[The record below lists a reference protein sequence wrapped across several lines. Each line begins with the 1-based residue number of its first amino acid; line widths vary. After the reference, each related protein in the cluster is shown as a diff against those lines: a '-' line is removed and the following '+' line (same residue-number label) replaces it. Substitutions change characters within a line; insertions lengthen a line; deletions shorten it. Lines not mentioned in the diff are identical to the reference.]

1 MEVLV
6 KQRPKSIGSSIRGAR
21 SRARAVTFPPWKAQR
36 PQNSAKNNLDA
47 REDPTRTGA
56 LSLQRP
62 SLSRH
67 PEGATLNSGPMGPRP
82 LTSLCA
88 CLRAKSTSSRYSF
101 LERVRDQTTLAWG
114 SGARSGEMEQDNEA
128 LD

>member
-1 MEVLV
+1 M
-6 KQRPKSIGSSIRGAR
+6 
-21 SRARAVTFPPWKAQR
+21 RAVTFPPWKAQR
-36 PQNSAKNNLDA
+36 PQNSAKNNLNA
-47 REDPTRTGA
+47 REDPDPDV
-56 LSLQRP
+56 RP
-62 SLSRH
+62 EPTPAFPFLRSGKGG
-67 PEGATLNSGPMGPRP
+67 PNSGPMGRRP